1 MPTGLVQFK
10 AGDKNIG
17 DPLALNGSGGATI
30 NVSDLPVG
38 THQIVAVY
46 QGSANFAGSL
56 GTLPGG
62 QEVKRHVVQFSLPSY
77 SVGEGDGQVS
87 VTVTRVGDLTAAA
100 TVDYATSDNTARDR
114 SDYNRAVGSLTF
126 AAGETEKSFNV
137 LVNQDSYAEGAE
149 TLSLTLSGPTD
160 EAVLGQRAAATLEIA
175 DDVPE
180 TDGNPNDEAEE
191 FVRQHYRDFLNREA
205 DAGGLAFWANEI
217 NSCGADAQ
225 CRAVKRENVSAAFF
239 LSIEFQ
245 QTGFL
250 VLRLYDAAFD
260 TGRALGFD
268 DFLRDTQEVGRGVV
282 VGRPGWDAQLQSKR
296 EAFAVAFVSRQS
308 FLDLYP
314 LSMSPAEFVAALNA
328 NTGGALKPEQ
338 AEALA
343 AELTAAGNTTAARAA
358 ALREV
363 AENEEYVKREFNRA
377 FVLMQYFGYLR
388 RAPNAPPDTGFG
400 GYEFRLGKLDDN
412 QGNFVHAQMVSAFLD
427 SFEYRRRFA
436 Q

>member
-1 MPTGLVQFK
+1 
-10 AGDKNIG
+10 
-17 DPLALNGSGGATI
+17 
-30 NVSDLPVG
+30 
-38 THQIVAVY
+38 
-46 QGSANFAGSL
+46 
-56 GTLPGG
+56 
-62 QEVKRHVVQFSLPSY
+62 
-77 SVGEGDGQVS
+77 
-87 VTVTRVGDLTAAA
+87 
-100 TVDYATSDNTARDR
+100 
-114 SDYNRAVGSLTF
+114 
-126 AAGETEKSFNV
+126 
-137 LVNQDSYAEGAE
+137 
-149 TLSLTLSGPTD
+149 
-160 EAVLGQRAAATLEIA
+160 
-175 DDVPE
+175 
-180 TDGNPNDEAEE
+180 
-191 FVRQHYRDFLNREA
+191 
-205 DAGGLAFWANEI
+205 
-217 NSCGADAQ
+217 
-225 CRAVKRENVSAAFF
+225 VKRENVSAAFF

-250 VLRLYDAAFD
+250 VLRLNDAAFD

-268 DFLRDTQEVGRGVV
+268 DFMRDTQEVGRGVV
-282 VGRPGWDAQLQSKR
+282 VGRPGWETQLQSKR

-400 GYEFRLGKLDDN
+400 GYEFWLGKLDDN

-436 Q
+436 P